1 MKMWELTDPE
11 YFEAL
16 LAATAPATQPDAPPD
31 AESPGEAVAASAA
44 GVTSLTDPGPVY
56 GVGDPLAG
64 LLGEDLIT
72 EIGPRQHRLLP
83 YLRREIL
90 PTTFCVGCGGG
101 TVLNA
106 FTHAVDEM
114 RLDPRQMVCV
124 TGIGCSS
131 WIPSPY
137 FRCDTLHTTHGRAVA
152 FANGVKIM
160 RPDLKVVVIA
170 GDGDLAGIGGN
181 HLIHAARRNIDLSVF
196 LVNNFIYG
204 MTGGQV
210 SPTTPFGV
218 RTTTTPY
225 RNVEHPFRIADVVAA
240 AGGSYV
246 ARWTTFH
253 PFQLMEA
260 MQYAIR
266 KKGFSFIE
274 IISQCP
280 VSYGKMT
287 RMSDPVTILEYF
299 RDAAIHVDE
308 ARQLSE
314 AELADRIVVGK
325 LVEREQEE
333 FGDCLQELN
342 RERKA
347 ALREQ
352 YGLAAAGQPE
362 PRGDRDLDER
372 TAPADGGR
380 P

>member
-1 MKMWELTDPE
+1 MSLRELNDPE
-11 YFEAL
+11 YF
-16 LAATAPATQPDAPPD
+16 AAWAAVTEPTGQPTPRP
-31 AESPGEAVAASAA
+31 E
-44 GVTSLTDPGPVY
+44 Y
-56 GVGDPLAG
+56 GTRDPLTG
-64 LLGEDLIT
+64 LLDADLASGVDT
-72 EIGPRQHRLLP
+72 GPAQHRLLP
-83 YLRREIL
+83 YLRREML

-114 RLDPRQMVCV
+114 GLDPRRMVCV

-137 FRCDTLHTTHGRAVA
+137 FHCDTLHTTHGRAVA

-160 RPDLKVVVIA
+160 RPDLKVIVIA

-181 HLIHAARRNIDLSVF
+181 HLIHAARRNIDMSVF

-240 AGGSYV
+240 AGGNYV
-246 ARWTTFH
+246 ARWTTYH
-253 PFQLMEA
+253 PFQLMES
-260 MQYAIR
+260 MQHAIT

-287 RMSDPVTILEYF
+287 NMSDPVRILEYF
-299 RDAAIHVDE
+299 RDSAIHVE
-308 ARQLSE
+308 TARGMSE
-314 AELADRIVVGK
+314 DELADKIVVGK
-325 LVEREQEE
+325 LVERERKE
-333 FGDCLQELN
+333 FGAGLRELN
-342 RERKA
+342 RERLEV
-347 ALREQ
+347 LRAV
-352 YGLAAAGQPE
+352 LAPG
-362 PRGDRDLDER
+362 
-372 TAPADGGR
+372 TAPTPAGEEDENR
-380 P
+380 